1 MTTMMTMT
9 KIRNREIQMASK
21 KKKKKIAKKKASKK
35 AKVASGKHRKCAVCR
50 KLGHNKRSHEPGGK
64 LA

>member
-1 MTTMMTMT
+1 
-9 KIRNREIQMASK
+9 MASK
-21 KKKKKIAKKKASKK
+21 KKTKKKLAKKSKR
-35 AKVASGKHRKCAVCR
+35 AARIKHRACTVCR

>member
-1 MTTMMTMT
+1 
-9 KIRNREIQMASK
+9 MAAK
-21 KKKKKIAKKKASKK
+21 KTKKKATKKKATKKTVAKK
-35 AKVASGKHRKCAVCR
+35 AKRACGDCG